1 MFEIPRRSKQARNF
15 ECSENSRSQIV
26 FQIDILRKLALDA
39 PGCVECWIK
48 QWFYQKRAVFHLIS
62 KHSLNINF
70 LCISFMNYW
79 WVWEVWSR
87 CEWTVRFFLCETEYQ
102 VMEKLTCHGGSCM
115 LSGFK
120 PVCIYSYHL
129 FILLA
134 VKTILYSIRKNRSRI
149 NYYIL
154 IAFDYSHLIIFIGN
168 AKYKY

>member
-1 MFEIPRRSKQARNF
+1 MFEIPRRGRQARNF

-26 FQIDILRKLALDA
+26 FQIDIFRKLALDA

-87 CEWTVRFFLCETEYQ
+87 CEWTVRLFFVRNGIPSNGEINMPRRFLHVVWVQTFLYLFLPLVYLISSENNSIFNSKKPFSD
-102 VMEKLTCHGGSCM
+102 KL
-115 LSGFK
+115 LYFNR
-120 PVCIYSYHL
+120 IWL
-129 FILLA
+129 F
-134 VKTILYSIRKNRSRI
+134 
-149 NYYIL
+149 
-154 IAFDYSHLIIFIGN
+154 AFDYFYRKCKI
-168 AKYKY
+168 